1 MEQPL
6 ASVLPAEAPS
16 DEEIARR
23 VLEGDVASFELLMRR
38 HNPRVYRAVRSI
50 IRDEDEAEDVMQ
62 QAYVSA
68 YQHLGQFQG
77 QARFSTWLT
86 RIAVNEALMR
96 RRRSRAFV
104 ALDGG
109 EGQEVALHSPER
121 LSPEAQAS
129 DHEVLRLVQ
138 HTVDALPELYRMVFM
153 MREIDGLSTAE
164 AADVLQVTEDVVKT
178 RLHRAKALL
187 RERLEAR
194 VQSQVTELFPF
205 HAPRCDR
212 VVNAV
217 MERITQR

>member
-1 MEQPL
+1 MTT
-6 ASVLPAEAPS
+6 S
-16 DEEIARR
+16 R
-23 VLEGDVASFELLMRR
+23 
-38 HNPRVYRAVRSI
+38 
-50 IRDEDEAEDVMQ
+50 
-62 QAYVSA
+62 
-68 YQHLGQFQG
+68 
-77 QARFSTWLT
+77 T
-86 RIAVNEALMR
+86 
-96 RRRSRAFV
+96 RAFV

-138 HTVDALPELYRMVFM
+138 HTVDELPELYRIVFM
-153 MREIDGLSTAE
+153 LREIDGLSTAE

-194 VQSQVTELFPF
+194 VQSKVTELFPF

-217 MERITQR
+217 MERITPK